1 MEKPSITAS
10 AVINF
15 AEKLEED
22 SSRFYEE
29 LAKRYGQSKD
39 LFLSFAKESIDN
51 KIFVSRTYRETITDA
66 IEACFSFKGLN
77 LNDYKFETTLAEGT
91 SYSDA
96 LRKAMELEEKA
107 SKFWLDIA
115 EQSAS
120 LLATIPRA
128 FRKVA
133 EKRSN
138 RKMKIK
144 SLFKSS

>member
-1 MEKPSITAS
+1 
-10 AVINF
+10 
-15 AEKLEED
+15 
-22 SSRFYEE
+22 
-29 LAKRYGQSKD
+29 
-39 LFLSFAKESIDN
+39 
-51 KIFVSRTYRETITDA
+51 
-66 IEACFSFKGLN
+66 
-77 LNDYKFETTLAEGT
+77 
-91 SYSDA
+91 
-96 LRKAMELEEKA
+96 MELEEKA